1 METQA
6 NAVERKVREIL
17 RIPEGDLSTTKPV
30 TQRREPNN
38 YEWQKRHRD
47 ILSLNQSNP
56 PRRVILGNSITH
68 FWGGEPKGPSVRG
81 METWEKIMRPAG
93 FHNLGYGFDRIE
105 NVLWRVYHGELD
117 GYKAEEVV
125 LMIGTNNI
133 GINNDNEI
141 VGVTSDTF
149 DRERGKINVQQ
160 SLMERVEAV
169 RATGIADEIII
180 EEYEGQKIDDI
191 KRLDVDIF
199 TVGSDW
205 RGKFDYLNAY
215 CKVVYLD
222 RTQGVSSTEIRSEQ
236 QVVSLGLVGE
246 SPILNKIE
254 RESQYVNGLE
264 AGKVFS
270 LNDQYLS
277 ENLQAAEKQA
287 ASFQELLD
295 ESDALYVISAPSKH
309 YAQIKE
315 ALEAGKHVL
324 CESPITL
331 QPQQWKELKEIA
343 KDKKV
348 VLMDSIK
355 TAYSV
360 AYYRLLLLAKGGII
374 GDIMSVDATCT
385 SLVDFDPTQDSQKS
399 LYEWNSICAWGPTAL
414 LPIFQLLGTEYS
426 SKQIATHFL
435 DEAKRYDAFT
445 KISFL
450 YPHAVASLKVGQ
462 GVKSEG
468 ELIIS
473 GTKGYIYVPA
483 PWWKTDYFEVRYE
496 NPQNNKRYFY
506 QLDGEGLRYMLLSF
520 LKAIRT
526 GKDFSYV
533 SDDISEE
540 IVKTI
545 ANFEA
550 RKDMVII

>member
-1 METQA
+1 MVKVITYGTYDLLHYGHIRLL
-6 NAVERKVREIL
+6 ERAKAL
-17 RIPEGDLSTTKPV
+17 GDYL
-30 TQRREPNN
+30 
-38 YEWQKRHRD
+38 
-47 ILSLNQSNP
+47 
-56 PRRVILGNSITH
+56 
-68 FWGGEPKGPSVRG
+68 
-81 METWEKIMRPAG
+81 
-93 FHNLGYGFDRIE
+93 
-105 NVLWRVYHGELD
+105 
-117 GYKAEEVV
+117 
-125 LMIGTNNI
+125 
-133 GINNDNEI
+133 I
-141 VGVTSDTF
+141 VGVTSDVF

-169 RATGIADEIII
+169 RATGLADEIII

-191 KRLDVDIF
+191 KRLNVDIF

-205 RGKFDYLNAY
+205 KGKFDYLSAY

-222 RTQGVSSTEIRSEQ
+222 RTSGVSSTEIRSEQ
-236 QVVSLGLVGE
+236 QVVRLGLVGE

-264 AGKVFS
+264 SGKIFT
-270 LNDQYLS
+270 LNDAYLS
-277 ENLQAAEKQA
+277 DNLKRSAQQA
-287 ASFQELLD
+287 ASYQDLLD
-295 ESDALYVISAPSKH
+295 DCDALYVISAPEKH
-309 YAQIKE
+309 YAQIRE
-315 ALEAGKHVL
+315 ALQKGKHVL
-324 CESPITL
+324 CESPVTMEIE
-331 QPQQWKELKEIA
+331 QWEELRQMA
-343 KDKKV
+343 KDKQL

-374 GDIMSVDATCT
+374 GDIISVDATCT

-414 LPIFQLLGTEYS
+414 LPIFQLLGTAFT

-435 DEAKRYDAFT
+435 DENQKYDAFT
-445 KISFL
+445 KISFV

-468 ELIIS
+468 SLVIS

-533 SDDISEE
+533 SGDISRA
-540 IVKTI
+540 II
-545 ANFEA
+545 QIISDFEK
-550 RKDMVII
+550 RCDMAMI